1 MALALFD
8 LDNTLLAGDSDHLWG
23 EFLAHH
29 QLVESADFRQQNDA
43 FYQDY
48 INGRLDIRAYL
59 RFVLAPLVGRT
70 AAELARWHAQFMA
83 DFIEPIITPAAIA
96 LVNQHR
102 QAGDTLVVI
111 TATNDFITAPI
122 VAHFGIDNLIASR
135 AEKRGDS
142 YTGESEG
149 TPNFR
154 DGKVDNLNNWLAT
167 HPHRLD
173 EAIFYSDSHN
183 DLPLLSRVGH
193 PIAVDPDA
201 TLERHAHAHH
211 WPIISLRQD

>member
-29 QLVESADFRQQNDA
+29 QLVESTDFRQQNDA

-48 INGRLDIRAYL
+48 INGSLDIRAYL

-70 AAELARWHAQFMA
+70 ETELAQWHAQFMA
-83 DFIEPIITPAAIA
+83 EYIEPIITPAAIA
-96 LVNQHR
+96 LVDKHR

-122 VAHFGIDNLIASR
+122 VARFGIDNLIASR
-135 AEKRGDS
+135 AEKHGDRYS
-142 YTGESEG
+142 GEVEG

-154 DGKVDNLNNWLAT
+154 DGKVDNLNHWLSA
-167 HPHRLD
+167 HPHDLD
-173 EAIFYSDSHN
+173 TALFYSDSHN

-201 TLERHAHAHH
+201 TLERHAREHA
-211 WPIISLRQD
+211 WPVISLR